1 MRELFDAVVRAISQ
15 FLYKQTTLIL
25 VVLFCMGIGIAI
37 SSMYRLSDNLIHSQ
51 ALETAAWYSEAIREA
66 RTLYSSEVVDRLE
79 GDGNLDVTIAHNYTK
94 HAGAIPLPA
103 TFLMELSKNLTSAD
117 QGTVVRLYSDY
128 PFPWRQQE
136 GGPRNEYEREALEY
150 LKQHPEESFYR
161 FETFRGRESL
171 RYAEADIMKPSCVE
185 CHNSHPQTPKDDW
198 QVGDVRG
205 IFEVTQPLDK
215 YVAQTNVELRS
226 LSAMLGGLSVL
237 GLTGIVVVIR
247 RLRYVSRELEKR
259 VKERTA
265 QLQESN
271 DRLAS
276 EQQRSEQLLLNI
288 LPGAIADRLKQ
299 GNQKIAQGFAEVT
312 ILFADLVNFTQLAE
326 QLPAE
331 RLVDIL
337 NDLFSEFDTLT
348 DKHDLEKIKT
358 IGDAYMVAGGLP
370 TPREDHAEAV
380 AEMALDILQ
389 VLEDFNARYNQ
400 SIRIR
405 VGINTGPVVAGVIG
419 KKKFIY
425 DLWGD
430 AVNLASRM
438 ESCGEVGHIQVS
450 ESTYRRLRNKYVFA
464 ERGLV
469 TVKGKGQITAYW
481 LTGRQLCSLP
491 VAE

>member
-1 MRELFDAVVRAISQ
+1 MRELFDAAVRAISQ

-25 VVLFCMGIGIAI
+25 VILFCVGVGVAI
-37 SSMYRLSDNLIHSQ
+37 SSMSRLSENIIQSQ
-51 ALETAAWYSEAIREA
+51 ALETAAWYSESLREA
-66 RTLYSSEVVDRLE
+66 RTLYSSETIDRLE
-79 GDGNLDVTIAHNYTK
+79 NDANLDVTVTHDYTK
-94 HAGAIPLPA
+94 HAGAVPLPA
-103 TFLMELSKNLTSAD
+103 TFLMELSKHLTSEER
-117 QGTVVRLYSDY
+117 GTVVRLYSDY
-128 PFPWRQQE
+128 PFPWRQEE
-136 GGPRNEYEREALEY
+136 GGPRDTYEREALAY
-150 LKQHPEESFYR
+150 LKQHPDQPFYR
-161 FETFRGRESL
+161 FETFQGRESL
-171 RYAEADIMKPSCVE
+171 RYAEADIMEASCIG

-205 IFEVTQPLDK
+205 IFEVTQPLDT

-226 LSAMLGGLSVL
+226 LSAMLGGLSIL
-237 GLTGIVVVIR
+237 GVTGIAVVIR
-247 RLRYVSRELEKR
+247 RLRHISRELEQR
-259 VKERTA
+259 VRERTA

-271 DRLAS
+271 EQLAAQ
-276 EQQRSEQLLLNI
+276 QQRSEQLLLNI
-288 LPGAIADRLKQ
+288 LPAAIAARLKQ
-299 GNQKIAQGFAEVT
+299 GNQKIAQGFTEVT

-331 RLVDIL
+331 MLVDIL

-370 TPREDHAEAV
+370 IPRNDHAEAV
-380 AEMALDILQ
+380 AEMALDLLHA
-389 VLEDFNARYNQ
+389 VEEFNDKYHQ

-438 ESCGEVGHIQVS
+438 ESCGEVGCIQVS
-450 ESTYRRLRNKYVFA
+450 ESTYRRLRSKYVFQ

-469 TVKGKGQITAYW
+469 TVKGKGKITSYW

-491 VAE
+491 AAE